1 MSNSISSAVSHQ
13 PSKIARRTHYAN
25 IGILSVTLFL
35 VMIITFLFIRI
46 ISNNASKN
54 LALSYSMEAAE
65 KFHSYMAQDLILVQ
79 KMARSNAMI
88 NWFIDKEDQV
98 KKSVAFNEMMD
109 YTKIFQTA
117 HLYFGISES
126 LDGYYIDNTTAFG
139 DFAPLN
145 KLDPLNPSD
154 TWFFDCIR
162 AESDYILDINTDKY
176 GDTWQLLINHKLTVN
191 GNIAGVIGSGL
202 PIQALVNE
210 MFDPYGNK
218 DLIGYVVDK
227 HGVILMDSVYS
238 ELYGEEDKKHIHD
251 VDDDPVLVSVVK
263 DYLKDITGHFT
274 SNAHAKVVK
283 LTKGTYEHVSIA
295 PIVNSDWS
303 VVIFYNNELLNGVTD
318 IINLLPLVA
327 ALLLSVFL
335 YMAGEST
342 LMKRLIFMPLSR
354 LTQSVS
360 ESKKEDIEIFGSD
373 RDDEIG
379 ILSRTIR
386 DMRNS
391 LSANILY
398 LQRITDERRRI
409 GNLLDVVNLTAGIL
423 LRAPTD
429 EFEHDLLRCMGMIA
443 ESVNVDRIYIWKNH
457 FISGELHCTQ
467 IYEWSEGAEPQHG
480 KDFTINIS
488 YGDVFPRW
496 EEALSFGD
504 CINTLVRD
512 MPPKEQAHLIPQGVL
527 SIFVMPVFVQEQF
540 WGFIGYDD
548 CHNERLFPE
557 NEQAVLR
564 SGGMIIAYAI
574 LRYEITRN
582 LQTITDELDSAFE
595 EALSASNAKSRF
607 LASTSH
613 EMRTPLNAIIGLS
626 ELTLETG
633 EINSEVL
640 GNMEK
645 IYNAGLTLLSTV
657 NDILDISKIEA
668 GKLELVPV
676 EYDIS
681 SMINDT
687 VTQTVMHIGEKPIQ
701 FILNIDENLP
711 ANLYGD
717 DLRIKQII
725 NNLLSN
731 AFKYTKEGKVEL
743 GIYSMQTDKTVWI
756 DITVRDT
763 GIGIS
768 KENLGNLF
776 TDYSKINTESN
787 RTIEGTGL
795 GLSITKRLVELM
807 DGTITV
813 ESDYGKGSVFIAKIR
828 QKAVTDKVIG
838 PDIAKSLKEFRYS
851 AYKSEHN
858 LRLSRNRLPNVQVLV
873 VDDNVVNLDV
883 AKGLLQLYG
892 IKVDCVTSG
901 QEAIDIIRSEKQK
914 YNAIFMDHMM
924 PEMNGVEAT
933 RIIRE
938 TDTDYAKNI
947 PIIALTANALVGN
960 KEMFLNNGFQAFMS
974 KPIEAATLNAIVRE
988 WVWDVDRQVILDGQ
1002 TFPDAGSEKD
1012 QSSVSDELRES
1023 NRRSFGKT
1031 IAGLDIVRGIKR
1043 FGSNEELFFKVLDS
1057 YAKNTRPLLEMIK
1070 EVGENSLADYAITI
1084 HGIKGSSHGIYADM
1098 VGAKAEALEEA
1109 AKAGDFDFVSANNRA
1124 FIEAT
1129 GKLVDDIEELVG
1141 TDMGDPRPRKAKVEI
1156 ELLSKVLAA
1165 CKNYDIEKI
1174 DEVMTEIDSYEY
1186 ESDDGLAAWLRDNID
1201 HLNYELIAEKL
1212 SDIIDKTEI

>member
-1 MSNSISSAVSHQ
+1 MNHTIPPDKPCQ
-13 PSKIARRTHYAN
+13 ISKIARKTRYAN
-25 IGILSVTLFL
+25 IGILSLTLCL
-35 VMIITFLFIRI
+35 IAIITFLFIRT
-46 ISNNASKN
+46 ISGNASKN

-65 KFHSYMAQDLILVQ
+65 KFHSYMAQDLILVE
-79 KMARSNAMI
+79 KVARSNAMI
-88 NWFIDKEDQV
+88 NWFTDKENQA
-98 KKSVAFNEMMD
+98 KKTTAYNEMAD
-109 YTKIFQTA
+109 YLKIFQSA

-126 LDGYYIDNTTAFG
+126 LDGYYIDNTTAFA

-145 KLDPLNPSD
+145 RLDPLNPDD
-154 TWFFDCIR
+154 TWFFDCIS
-162 AESDYILDINTDKY
+162 AGSDYILDINTDKY
-176 GDTWQLLINHKLTVN
+176 ADTWQLLINHKVTVN

-202 PIQALVNE
+202 PIQALINE
-210 MFDPYGNK
+210 MFDPYNDK
-218 DLIGYVVDK
+218 DLVGYVVDK
-227 HGVILMDSVYS
+227 HGVILMDSAYS
-238 ELYGEEDKKHIHD
+238 ELYGEENKKHIHD
-251 VDDDPVLVSVVK
+251 VDDDPVLISVIREH
-263 DYLKDITGHFT
+263 LKDINGHFT
-274 SNAHAKVVK
+274 SDIHAKAVK
-283 LTKGTYEHVSIA
+283 LTRGIYEHASIA
-295 PIVNSDWS
+295 PIVKSDWS

-318 IINLLPLVA
+318 IINLLPLAVI
-327 ALLLSVFL
+327 LLLSVFL

-342 LMKRLIFMPLSR
+342 LMKRLIFTPLSR

-360 ESKKEDIEIFGSD
+360 ESKKTDIEIFGAD

-379 ILSRTIR
+379 VLSRTIR

-391 LSANILY
+391 LNTNISN
-398 LQRITDERRRI
+398 LQQVTDERRRI
-409 GNLLDVVNLTAGIL
+409 GNLLDTVNLTAGIL
-423 LRAPTD
+423 LRSTTD
-429 EFEHDLLRCMGMIA
+429 EFEYDLMRCMGMIA
-443 ESVNVDRIYIWKNH
+443 GSVDADRIYIWKNH
-457 FISGELHCTQ
+457 LIGGELYCTR
-467 IYEWSEGAEPQHG
+467 IFEWSGSVEPQQD
-480 KDFTINIS
+480 KDSVSDLS
-488 YGDVFPRW
+488 YSEVLPRW
-496 EEALSFGD
+496 EEALSYGD
-504 CINTLVRD
+504 CISSLVRD
-512 MPPKEQAHLIPQGVL
+512 MPHKEQAHLIPRGTL

-574 LRYEITRN
+574 MRYEITRN

-595 EALSASNAKSRF
+595 ETLSASNAKSRF

-640 GNMEK
+640 TNMEK
-645 IYNAGLTLLSTV
+645 IYSAGLTLLSTV

-668 GKLELVPV
+668 GKLELAPV
-676 EYDIS
+676 EYDMPS
-681 SMINDT
+681 LINDT
-687 VTQTVMHIGEKPIQ
+687 VTQTVVHIGEKPIE
-701 FILNIDENLP
+701 FVLDIDEYLP
-711 ANLYGD
+711 SHLYGD

-743 GIYSMQTDKTVWI
+743 SIHCVQAGEKVWI
-756 DITVRDT
+756 DITVQDT
-763 GIGIS
+763 GMGIS
-768 KENLGNLF
+768 RENLGNLF

-795 GLSITKRLVELM
+795 GLSITKKLVELM
-807 DGTITV
+807 DGSITV
-813 ESDYGKGSVFIAKIR
+813 ESEYGKGSTFAVKIC

-838 PDIAKSLKEFRYS
+838 PDVAKILKEFRYS
-851 AYKSEHN
+851 VYKNDQS
-858 LRLSRNRLPNVQVLV
+858 LRLTRNRLPDARVLV
-873 VDDNVVNLDV
+873 VDDNAVNLDV

-901 QEAIDIIRSEKQK
+901 QEAIDAIRSEKK
-914 YNAIFMDHMM
+914 RYNAVFMDHMM
-924 PEMNGVEAT
+924 PEMNGIEAT

-938 TDTDYAKNI
+938 TDTDYAKHI
-947 PIIALTANALVGN
+947 PIIALTANAIVGS
-960 KEMFLNNGFQAFMS
+960 KEMFLSNGFQAFIS
-974 KPIEAATLNAIVRE
+974 KPIQVSSLNKAIRE

-1002 TFPDAGSEKD
+1002 MVSDVLNEND
-1012 QSSVSDELRES
+1012 QGVSDELRE
-1023 NRRSFGKT
+1023 NKRRILGRK

-1043 FGSNEELFFKVLDS
+1043 FGGNEGLFLKVLSS

-1084 HGIKGSSHGIYADM
+1084 HGIKGSSHGIYADT

-1109 AKAGDFDFVSANNRA
+1109 AKAGDFDFVSANNRT
-1124 FIEAT
+1124 FIETT
-1129 GKLVDDIEELVG
+1129 GKLVDDIEDLLG
-1141 TDMGDPRPRKAKVEI
+1141 TDTGDPKPKKDKPDT

-1174 DEVMTEIDSYEY
+1174 DEVMAEIDSYEY
-1186 ESDDGLAAWLRDNID
+1186 ESDAGLAVWLRDNID
-1201 HLNYELIAEKL
+1201 HLNYELIVEKL
-1212 SDIIDKTEI
+1212 SDLINKTEV